1 MKQDYDDKRLKALE
15 NVIAPRIWQVVRETM
30 LSEQRQIW
38 ESLQALAEH
47 SAQHGT
53 VFRKEDVRRAIFD
66 RNKEPA

>member
-1 MKQDYDDKRLKALE
+1 MTPDQDRKRLEALE

-30 LSEQRQIW
+30 LNEQRQIW

-47 SAQHGT
+47 SQQHGV